1 MDTRLLISLLP
12 VTVTV
17 TFTLTSPIFAQTQF
31 QKTKKP
37 ALSPA
42 ETSTQSA
49 TSPFSYVKSPS
60 WLLDL
65 GLTATPGIQ
74 FESSAASINTIVG
87 QGKLHSKKTS
97 LEPETVGTTRK
108 DHYTIQVGSIGL
120 SYASMLM
127 SQRIYLGLQ
136 AQVDRAYARIRS
148 ESTSN
153 IGSLSSKLTGVLNY
167 DTPQET
173 TSLAYQ
179 AKPGLWI
186 GVSSSW
192 KKNFQKI
199 EAKGTVSSID
209 INEKTTSNFE
219 SSAHTVAVE
228 VIDYPGHFGFEFGIE
243 DDRDEKKSGW
253 AVPFRLAARES
264 LFVGATV
271 GQSQTVDMSNN
282 DKSIESLYS
291 LHAGRQLSNI
301 AYLATFEYSLEK
313 AISDTLHSTEKTKTL
328 TVGAVMGAKVG
339 MRFGILASYELI
351 TKIESD
357 GNNEDLEG
365 GTASFYIARVQ

>member
-1 MDTRLLISLLP
+1 MDTRLLISLLT

-17 TFTLTSPIFAQTQF
+17 TFTLSSPLFAQTQF

-37 ALSPA
+37 AASPA

-74 FESSAASINTIVG
+74 FESSAASMTTIVG
-87 QGKLHSKKTS
+87 QGKFHSKKTS

-108 DHYTIQVGSIGL
+108 DHLTIQVGSIGL

-127 SQRIYLGLQ
+127 SQRIYLGLE
-136 AQVDRAYARIRS
+136 ARADRDHAMIKS

-153 IGSLSSKLTGVLNY
+153 VGSLSSKLTGVLNR

-192 KKNFQKI
+192 KKNFQKF
-199 EAKGTVSSID
+199 EAKETVNSID
-209 INEKTTSNFE
+209 FNEKTNFE

-228 VIDYPGHFGFEFGIE
+228 IIDYPGHFGFEFRIE

-253 AVPFRLAARES
+253 TVPFRLAARES

-301 AYLATFEYSLEK
+301 AYLATFKYSLEK

-328 TVGAVMGAKVG
+328 TVGAVVGAKVG
-339 MRFGILASYELI
+339 MRFGILASYELS
-351 TKIESD
+351 TKLESD

-365 GTASFYIARVQ
+365 GTASVYIARVQ